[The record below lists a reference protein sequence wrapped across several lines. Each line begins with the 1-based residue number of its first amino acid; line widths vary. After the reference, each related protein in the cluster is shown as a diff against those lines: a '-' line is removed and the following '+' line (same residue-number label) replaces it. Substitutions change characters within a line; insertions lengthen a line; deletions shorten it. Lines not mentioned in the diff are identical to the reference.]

1 MTVAFSFHFCTISG
15 SHLHLELT
23 IFFISWTDLTS
34 HCVFFLPWHLVS
46 TCSLCTWLHE
56 RVLWPFKD
64 IANVFYFYFFNLSQR
79 KRAELNY
86 KNKCFSLLD
95 ICFCRGQ
102 LICLRPIKKNCCV
115 YLWGWGPC
123 PPHRKVHSS
132 ELFPAVLCQNCTHHP
147 SESPEED
154 GGRIWA
160 AQEPSRA
167 SLDKNRTT
175 QTFSRKLMFFF
186 STMWLDNH
194 CCINLLA

>member
-15 SHLHLELT
+15 SHLHLQST

-34 HCVFFLPWHLVS
+34 HCGFFLPWHLVS

-79 KRAELNY
+79 KWAELNY

-102 LICLRPIKKNCCV
+102 LTCLRPIKKTVVFTFGAEVHALHIERSIPQSYFLQYYAKTVHITLLSPLRRMVVV
-115 YLWGWGPC
+115 YEQLRSRP
-123 PPHRKVHSS
+123 
-132 ELFPAVLCQNCTHHP
+132 ELL
-147 SESPEED
+147 
-154 GGRIWA
+154 
-160 AQEPSRA
+160 
-167 SLDKNRTT
+167 
-175 QTFSRKLMFFF
+175 
-186 STMWLDNH
+186 
-194 CCINLLA
+194 

>member
-15 SHLHLELT
+15 SYLHLQST

-34 HCVFFLPWHLVS
+34 HCGVFSALTSGQHM
-46 TCSLCTWLHE
+46 
-56 RVLWPFKD
+56 
-64 IANVFYFYFFNLSQR
+64 FFVYMAARKGALTFQR
-79 KRAELNY
+79 HWAELNY
-86 KNKCFSLLD
+86 KNKCFILLD

-102 LICLRPIKKNCCV
+102 LTCLRPIKKNCCV

-167 SLDKNRTT
+167 SLDNNRTT

-186 STMWLDNH
+186 LTMWLDNH